1 MTNMRLDN
9 KIKSATLDTALKFML
24 NNSKKSLDRNARNI
38 LELGCTL
45 SGQRLPEKEA
55 GALYEELYQMLS
67 QGKQSLVKD
76 WMIQQFHLFV

>member
-1 MTNMRLDN
+1 MRLDN

-45 SGQRLPEKEA
+45 SGRRLPEKEA
-55 GALYEELYQMLS
+55 EVLYHELY
-67 QGKQSLVKD
+67 
-76 WMIQQFHLFV
+76 